1 MADADSTKMT
11 DSPAAIVV
19 IPVSASD
26 AENKFELSSIFQ
38 PVIVT
43 GLAVVFV
50 NSNQS
55 AATGLLALDQGET
68 SETKTEPG
76 TACAG
81 AMGAS
86 TPTAT
91 KAAPHP
97 RTTVLANL
105 PLSRNLIERL
115 PVQCVMHMP

>member
-1 MADADSTKMT
+1 MRRQK
-11 DSPAAIVV
+11 
-19 IPVSASD
+19 SASFP
-26 AENKFELSSIFQ
+26 ARQRGVALIMA
-38 PVIVT
+38 VLIVALAT
-43 GLAVVFV
+43 ILAVNVTFRGMV
-50 NSNQS
+50 DQRRS
-55 AATGLLALDQGET
+55 ANLFALDQGET
-68 SETKTEPG
+68 SETKTEPT

-105 PLSRNLIERL
+105 PVPRNLIERL